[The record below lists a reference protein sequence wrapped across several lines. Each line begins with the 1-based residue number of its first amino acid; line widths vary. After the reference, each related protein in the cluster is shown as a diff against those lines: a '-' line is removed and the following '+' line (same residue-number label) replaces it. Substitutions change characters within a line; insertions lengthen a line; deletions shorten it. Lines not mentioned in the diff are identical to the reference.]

1 MLANTDSYEA
11 WNGGDGGGVHE
22 HTQFGA
28 WCNLCRER
36 CLPERLCLCC
46 AWQDIDSL
54 ERQLKKLKTRK
65 GARR

>member
-1 MLANTDSYEA
+1 MTDSYEV
-11 WNGGDGGGVHE
+11 WNGGGGGGVHE
-22 HTQFGA
+22 HTQFEA
-28 WCNLCRER
+28 WCNLCNER
-36 CLPERLCLCC
+36 CLPDELCLCC